1 MGSHCDITLYH
12 NPNCSKSR
20 EALAFL
26 RERGVQP
33 TVVEYLK
40 QPPSRATLQALADK
54 MGGGASG
61 VRALLRSK
69 ADAYA
74 ELNLADP
81 KWSEAQL
88 LDFMQQHPV
97 LLERPL
103 LDTPKGARIGRPG
116 PEVLLDL
123 LPDLLP

>member
-1 MGSHCDITLYH
+1 MSSHSDITLYH
-12 NPNCSKSR
+12 NPGCSKSR

-40 QPPSRATLQALADK
+40 QPPSRATLQALANK
-54 MGGGASG
+54 MGG

-69 ADAYA
+69 ADVYT
-74 ELNLADP
+74 ELGLADA
-81 KWSEAQL
+81 KWTDEQL
-88 LDFMQQHPV
+88 LDFMGQHPV

-116 PEVLLDL
+116 PEVLADL
-123 LPDLLP
+123 LP

>member
-1 MGSHCDITLYH
+1 MSSNANMTLYH

-20 EALAFL
+20 QALAFL
-26 RERGVQP
+26 RELGLQP

-40 QPPSRATLQALADK
+40 HPPSRNALQALAAK
-54 MGGGASG
+54 MGG

-69 ADAYA
+69 ADVYA
-74 ELNLADP
+74 ELGLADA
-81 KWSEAQL
+81 KWTDAQL
-88 LDFMQQHPV
+88 LDFMGQHPV

-116 PEVLLDL
+116 PEVLADL
-123 LPDLLP
+123 LP

>member
-1 MGSHCDITLYH
+1 MSNSSTSDMTLYH

-26 RERGVQP
+26 RELGLQP

-40 QPPSRATLQALADK
+40 NPPSRAVLADLAAQV
-54 MGGGASG
+54 GSAVG
-61 VRALLRSK
+61 VRAILRTK

-74 ELNLADP
+74 ELGLADA
-81 KWSEAQL
+81 KWTDAQL
-88 LDFMQQHPV
+88 LDLMAAHPA

-103 LDTPKGARIGRPG
+103 LVTPKGARIGRPSA
-116 PEVLLDL
+116 EVLREIL
-123 LPDLLP
+123 

>member
-1 MGSHCDITLYH
+1 MSSDASLTLYH

-33 TVVEYLK
+33 TVIEYLK
-40 QPPSRATLQALADK
+40 HPPSRATLQALAAK
-54 MGGGASG
+54 IGGGVGG
-61 VRALLRSK
+61 VRALLRNK
-69 ADAYA
+69 ADVYS
-74 ELNLADP
+74 ELGLADA
-81 KWSEAQL
+81 KWTDEQL
-88 LDFMQQHPV
+88 LDFIEQHPV

-116 PEVLLDL
+116 AEVLADL
-123 LPDLLP
+123 LP